1 MESENQ
7 QEDWAVYFC
16 TVNEDEIGSA
26 LVDLGFANIA
36 PIESK
41 SHLIT
46 ITTFMNNPTE
56 DGLSSNEE
64 NDLLNQI
71 EDYFI
76 ESIVE
81 ELDASYVGRL
91 KYDGKI
97 LSYFYSGKTEN
108 VQNTIKKIEQKFPN
122 YRFEQ
127 SFKEERNWRAY
138 FEVLYPSPFEMQV
151 IQNGRVIE
159 NLEKHGDNLEKER
172 QVDHWI
178 YFKSE
183 TDRENFIS
191 SIKGNG
197 FEIMEKETLSSG
209 DSPFSLQLSRIDKVD
224 YENVNEYVMYLWQ
237 EAQQFNADYDGWE
250 TFIVKVNK

>member
-1 MESENQ
+1 MQNENQ

-16 TVNEDEIGSA
+16 TVDEDEIGSV
-26 LVDLGFANIA
+26 LVDLSFANVA

-41 SHLIT
+41 SQLIT
-46 ITTFMNNPTE
+46 ITTFMNSPTE
-56 DGLSSNEE
+56 DGFSSNEE

-76 ESIVE
+76 NLIVE
-81 ELDASYVGRL
+81 EFDAVYVGRL
-91 KYDGKI
+91 KHGGKI
-97 LSYFYSGKTEN
+97 LSYFYSGKTEK
-108 VQNTIKKIEQKFPN
+108 VQNTIDKVEQKFPK

-127 SFKEERNWRAY
+127 SSKEEKDWRAY

-159 NLEKHGDNLEKER
+159 NLEEHGDKLEKER

-183 TDRENFIS
+183 TDRENFID
-191 SIKGNG
+191 SIKENG
-197 FEIMEKETLSSG
+197 FEIVEKETSSIG
-209 DSPFSLQLSRIDKVD
+209 DSPFSLQLARVDKAD
-224 YENVNEYVMYLWQ
+224 YESVNEYVMYLWQ
-237 EAQQFNADYDGWE
+237 EAQKFNGDYDGWE
-250 TFIVKVNK
+250 TFVVKD